1 MKRFLTLITF
11 IYISII
17 SFAQV
22 TIQMEKYNNVY
33 RIPCIVNGA
42 KMKFIFDT
50 GASKVCISQT
60 MAEYLYDNDML
71 KDEDILSMGQS
82 SVADGRIVDHIN
94 IILRDVEIAGLHL
107 KNVKAVVTEGL
118 SAPLLLGQSAIQQL
132 GPITINGDK
141 LIINNAEVSN
151 QFSKEEVDSI
161 WKAAKAYYDKNFY
174 AACLDELVKIKDYL
188 HKDYELLTLSTVY
201 KNNDL
206 YNEAINICEKW
217 LSLFD
222 DTCKNNIMRLTAYE
236 NLAFLYR
243 STKNYDKAIIYYQ
256 KSLAIENED
265 FFKISC
271 YNGMALTYIELND
284 YHSAHYNM
292 QKALAI
298 CEKTDDKRITDLHK
312 GELYTRYAFTL
323 YKLNRIKESN
333 KYYRMAAK
341 CNYQPAIDYCEQNGI
356 RF

>member
-1 MKRFLTLITF
+1 MKRVLTLTAF
-11 IYISII
+11 ICISII

-33 RIPCIVNGA
+33 RIPCVVNGA

-71 KDEDILSMGQS
+71 KDEDILSIGQS

-107 KNVKAVVTEGL
+107 KDVKAVVTEGL

-151 QFSKEEVDSI
+151 PFSKEEIDSI
-161 WKAAKAYYDKNFY
+161 WKAAKTYYDKNFF

-201 KNNDL
+201 RKNDL
-206 YNEAINICEKW
+206 YTETIGICKKW

-222 DTCKNNIMRLTAYE
+222 DTCTNNTMRSTAYE
-236 NLAFLYR
+236 NLAFSYR
-243 STKNYDKAIIYYQ
+243 FTKNYDKAIIYYQ
-256 KSLAIENED
+256 KALAIEEED
-265 FFKISC
+265 FFRISC
-271 YNGMALTYIELND
+271 YNGIALAYMGLDD
-284 YHSAHYNM
+284 YHSAYYNM
-292 QKALAI
+292 KIALSI

-312 GELYTRYAFTL
+312 GELYNQYAYTL
-323 YKLNRIKESN
+323 YKLNNIKEAN
-333 KYYRMAAK
+333 KYYKLAAK
-341 CNYQPAIDYCEQNGI
+341 YNYQPAIDYCKQTGI